1 METVKISRGIETI
14 EKMFVQTLY
23 EIQRDIMWYK

>member
-14 EKMFVQTLY
+14 EKVLVQKLY
-23 EIQRDIMWYK
+23 DIQGDIMWYK

>member
-14 EKMFVQTLY
+14 EKMFVQKLY